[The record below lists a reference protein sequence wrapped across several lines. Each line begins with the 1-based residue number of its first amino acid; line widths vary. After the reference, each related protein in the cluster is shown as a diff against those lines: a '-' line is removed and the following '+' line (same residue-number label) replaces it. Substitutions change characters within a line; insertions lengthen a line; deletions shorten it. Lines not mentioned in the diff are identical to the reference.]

1 MGRYFA
7 KGWKKSWEEK
17 NHKPRRK
24 RRPKLIP
31 FLLMVI
37 GAVTVLALVFRF
49 LIVPLL
55 VFLGGKV

>member
-7 KGWKKSWEEK
+7 KGWKESWEEK
-17 NHKPRRK
+17 GKRSRPRRV
-24 RRPKLIP
+24 RLIP

-37 GAVTVLALVFRF
+37 GAVTVLVFAMRY

-55 VFLGGKV
+55 VYLGGRV